1 MLCLRHHRTY
11 PTLGLQWYAHTMTIW
26 ARGQTAN
33 SACRDVW
40 ERSDFSSGNN
50 FAVMIA
56 IGSNTEKARTSQIAV
71 LAAMAI
77 AVPKISRDRLP
88 KSVLNTAL

>member
-1 MLCLRHHRTY
+1 
-11 PTLGLQWYAHTMTIW
+11 
-26 ARGQTAN
+26 
-33 SACRDVW
+33 
-40 ERSDFSSGNN
+40 
-50 FAVMIA
+50 MIA